1 MNISKVNTVATPV
14 IAESGFAMSATD
26 EVFATALQ
34 FGRTVLDVTFSGIAS
49 LQQLVAEVVK
59 ALGAITGLVTILV
72 RNRTQ
77 GTVTRKVV
85 RLGVPHRQPASERV
99 QGVQLSLPF

>member
-1 MNISKVNTVATPV
+1 MNISKANTVATPV
-14 IAESGFAMSATD
+14 IAQSGFAMSATD

-34 FGRTVLDVTFSGIAS
+34 FGRTVLDVTYSGIAS
-49 LQQLVAEVVK
+49 LQQLIAEVVK
-59 ALGAITGLVTILV
+59 ALGTISGLVTILV

-85 RLGVPHRQPASERV
+85 RLGARHRRPSQPATS
-99 QGVQLSLPF
+99 GVQLSLPF